1 MKRIKTYRIKNK
13 EEAQLMAN
21 FLYHERYRHVID
33 CVKIDKDLK
42 EIDRKFG
49 VKPDAL
55 IDWIEI

>member
-1 MKRIKTYRIKNK
+1 
-13 EEAQLMAN
+13 MAN

-42 EIDRKFG
+42 EIDRRFG